1 MPLIQYDKGKPVFT
15 VDWDSDSMESDV
27 ADTDVGPE
35 HHIILQAGRTGFM
48 ESYIYSEQE
57 LEEMKMA

>member
-1 MPLIQYDKGKPVFT
+1 VFAI
-15 VDWDSDSMESDV
+15 DWDSDSLESDEEEQSSLM
-27 ADTDVGPE
+27 AE
-35 HHIILQAGRTGFM
+35 HNVILQAGRSGFM